1 MADST
6 NAGGAGST
14 SDAVTDARQD
24 NPIEGIG
31 VNPLT
36 LPNRPKW
43 WAIVLIALIAITF
56 TALWL
61 GAYNW
66 LNRAIWSNSFVAH
79 NRWMI
84 PVGVIVLSLLVGL
97 TQKYLRAPTVIHG
110 GFVEAIQGKTGPA
123 DPATFPGTLLSS
135 LLSLV
140 SGASIGPEGAIA
152 FLVLQ
157 IAAWARDRLRLAK
170 KTALGFDVAA
180 SASAFN
186 GIIGNPLFTGVLATE
201 LQVGGGANFVYLA
214 WNLLAGVVG
223 YLFFTLLALP
233 AFASYVPF
241 TPITQLTLGYA
252 LVTVAL
258 AFIGG
263 LVAVLTGVLFQA
275 FERIITRVFGERVV
289 WRALIAGIIIGIV
302 CFFVPEV
309 MFSGEAEIF
318 GPIQNP
324 LKYGVLLLIGLGLLK
339 LLLLALS
346 MKSGFLGGPTFPLLF
361 ACTMFALAVNLLF
374 PGIPIAICVISIEGA
389 ALSLAL
395 GAPLTAIL
403 LVATIA
409 TSNPYEQAL
418 LALAAVVGLL
428 MGVIVKTLMAQRAAR
443 PASASAPAAAS

>member
-6 NAGGAGST
+6 SAGGARPTNDPAAAARVDSLG
-14 SDAVTDARQD
+14 DAIA
-24 NPIEGIG
+24 

-36 LPNRPKW
+36 LPDRPKL

-79 NRWMI
+79 NRWTI
-84 PVGVIVLSLLVGL
+84 PVGVIVFSLLVGL

-110 GFVEAIQGKTGPA
+110 GFVEAVQGKTGPN

-135 LLSLV
+135 LLSLI
-140 SGASIGPEGAIA
+140 SGASVGPEGAIA

-180 SASAFN
+180 TASAFN

-241 TPITQLTLGYA
+241 APITQLTVGYA
-252 LVTVAL
+252 LATVAL
-258 AFIGG
+258 AFLGG
-263 LVAVLTGVLFQA
+263 LVAILTGALFQA

-309 MFSGEAEIF
+309 MFSGEAQIF

-324 LKYGVLLLIGLGLLK
+324 LKYGVLVLIGLGLLK
-339 LLLLALS
+339 LALLALS

-374 PGIPIAICVISIEGA
+374 PGIPITICVISIEGA

-428 MGVIVKTLMAQRAAR
+428 MGAIVKTLMAQRAAR
-443 PASASAPAAAS
+443 AASASAPAAAS